1 LTRYSGGRDIAFIVN
16 RKPSRLLS
24 WLVPLGILAFGLAGC
39 QRKSPQP
46 RLESLGTHKATLT
59 WRASASPVIG
69 YRVYRA
75 TNPNDPP
82 GLIGVTPADTT
93 RFTDNS
99 VEPGRTYFYVVK
111 AFDSANKESAPSTKV
126 TATIPMP

>member
-1 LTRYSGGRDIAFIVN
+1 M
-16 RKPSRLLS
+16 
-24 WLVPLGILAFGLAGC
+24 WLVPLGIVILGLAGC
-39 QRKSPQP
+39 QGKSLQT

-59 WRASASPVIG
+59 WRASTSPVIG

-75 TNPNDPP
+75 DRPNDPP

-93 RFTDNS
+93 RFTDNT
-99 VEPGRTYFYVVK
+99 VEAGRTYFYVVK

-126 TATIPMP
+126 TATIPTP

>member
-1 LTRYSGGRDIAFIVN
+1 M
-16 RKPSRLLS
+16 
-24 WLVPLGILAFGLAGC
+24 WLVPLGILALGLAGC
-39 QRKSPQP
+39 QRKSPQT

-59 WRASASPVIG
+59 WRASTSPVSG

-75 TNPNDPP
+75 TNPNVPP
-82 GLIGVTPADTT
+82 DLIAVTPADMT
-93 RFTDNS
+93 RFTDTK
-99 VEPGRTYFYVVK
+99 VEAGRTYFYVVK